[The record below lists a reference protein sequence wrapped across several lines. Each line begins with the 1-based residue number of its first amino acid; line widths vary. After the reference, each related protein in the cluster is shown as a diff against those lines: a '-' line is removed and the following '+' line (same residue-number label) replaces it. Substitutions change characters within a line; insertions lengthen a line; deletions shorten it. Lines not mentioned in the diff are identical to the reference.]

1 VDINLQGLNIMNAR
15 KLIAIASL
23 AIAAGSAMAADYE
36 PIPVQT
42 SSTAIR
48 SDVAGEARGAV
59 AAGQVQ
65 VGEAPLVANDIASSL
80 QRIDVRAEAAR
91 ANREGR
97 VDSGELLSFERHV
110 APVRG

>member
-23 AIAAGSAMAADYE
+23 ALAAGSAMAADYE

-42 SSTAIR
+42 GSSVSR
-48 SDVAGEARGAV
+48 SAVAGEARVAV
-59 AAGQVQ
+59 AAHQVQ
-65 VGEAPLVANDIASSL
+65 VGEAPMVANDFVGSL
-80 QRIDVRAEAAR
+80 QRGEVRAEAAR

-97 VDSGELLSFERHV
+97 VDSGELLSFERHL